1 MIPYS
6 RQNIGE
12 DDIAAV
18 VEVLRSDWLTT
29 GPKVAEFEAAFAK
42 FCGTRE
48 AVAVSNGTAAL
59 HCVTHVLG
67 LGPGDEVLVPAITFV
82 ASANA
87 ARYVG
92 ATPIHCDVD
101 EVTLL
106 LDPAD
111 VERKITPRT
120 KAIVAVDYAGQACDY
135 DALVHLARHHNL
147 ALIADAC
154 HALGGDIEGRPVGS
168 LADFSTFSFHP
179 VKPMTTGEGGMITTD
194 NVEAAARMRVFRN
207 HGITS
212 DFRSREQAGTWA
224 YDMSEVGQNYRLT
237 DLQSALG
244 ISQLKKLP
252 AWVVERQALADRYRE
267 NLKGA
272 AAIAPLG
279 VRPGVSHA
287 YHLFVVELINQA
299 EGLRDEV
306 FKAMR
311 ARGIG
316 VNVLYRPIYN
326 HTALA
331 GEREQNPPRCPVAE
345 RAAARIL
352 ALPLYPGL
360 SPDKVDFIC
369 KELNEVI
376 ATTINN

>member
-6 RQNIGE
+6 RQNIDE

-18 VEVLRSDWLTT
+18 VEVLRSNWLTT
-29 GPKVAEFEAAFAK
+29 GPKVAEFETAFAK
-42 FCGTRE
+42 FCGTKE

-87 ARYVG
+87 VRYVG

-101 EVTLL
+101 EETLL
-106 LDPAD
+106 IDPAD

-120 KAIVAVDYAGQACDY
+120 RAIVAVDYAGQACDY
-135 DALVHLARHHNL
+135 GRLNKIAEQHDLFV
-147 ALIADAC
+147 IADAC
-154 HALGGDIEGRPVGS
+154 HALGGAIDEKAVGS

-179 VKPMTTGEGGMITTD
+179 VKPMTTGEGGMIATND
-194 NVEAAARMRVFRN
+194 VEAAGRMRIFRN

-224 YDMSEVGQNYRLT
+224 YDMCEVGQNYRLT

-244 ISQLKKLP
+244 ISQLRKLP
-252 AWVVERQALADRYRE
+252 GWVTERQALAARYRE
-267 NLKGA
+267 ILKDSTTVRA
-272 AAIAPLG
+272 LG

-287 YHLFVVELINQA
+287 YHLFVVALQNDA
-299 EGLRDEV
+299 SDVRDEV

-311 ARGIG
+311 SRGIG
-316 VNVLYRPIYN
+316 VNVLYRPIYA
-326 HTALA
+326 HSALA
-331 GEREQNPPRCPVAE
+331 QERIDHSPNCPVAE
-345 RAAARIL
+345 RMSDRIL
-352 ALPLYPGL
+352 ALPLFPGL
-360 SPDKVDFIC
+360 PLETVDFIC
-369 KELNEVI
+369 IELNEVI
-376 ATTINN
+376 RNITQS